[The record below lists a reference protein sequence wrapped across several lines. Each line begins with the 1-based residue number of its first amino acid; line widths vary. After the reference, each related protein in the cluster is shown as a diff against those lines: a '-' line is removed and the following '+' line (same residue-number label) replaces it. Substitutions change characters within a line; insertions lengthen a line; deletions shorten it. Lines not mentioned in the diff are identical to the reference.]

1 MARTPGSEAM
11 LGKSHPDPGDEE
23 QGTKGQDESTAQ
35 NGGKYQVESVSP
47 IQLPEALPP
56 SHD

>member
-1 MARTPGSEAM
+1 M
-11 LGKSHPDPGDEE
+11 LGKLHPDPGDEE
-23 QGTKGQDESTAQ
+23 QGTKGQDESTAK